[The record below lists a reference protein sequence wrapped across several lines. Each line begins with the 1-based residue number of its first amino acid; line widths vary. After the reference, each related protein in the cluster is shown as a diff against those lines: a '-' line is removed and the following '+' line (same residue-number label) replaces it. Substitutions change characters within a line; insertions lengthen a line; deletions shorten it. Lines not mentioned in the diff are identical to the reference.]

1 MNRELDLY
9 DHLKRAQR
17 STEILLKI
25 CIGRLWIQR
34 FKIKFQNY
42 WIHKILTQY
51 FFTLDIFR
59 LCFIPFTRLVY
70 CLLEQTL
77 ILRYIGDI
85 KCLLINK
92 EN

>member
-1 MNRELDLY
+1 MLFTKGTFYTILNEIELDLY

-51 FFTLDIFR
+51 FFTLDI
-59 LCFIPFTRLVY
+59 LGYVSYPL
-70 CLLEQTL
+70 Q
-77 ILRYIGDI
+77 D
-85 KCLLINK
+85 
-92 EN
+92 